1 MMMSYRILLV
11 EPDSRSSMAIER
23 WLADAGYLTVS
34 VRTFEDATR
43 RLAVDCPDLLVTAVR
58 LGAFNG
64 LHLVLRCRGDY
75 PYLPMMVTGEDED
88 PLLAGEVARYGA
100 RFVPKSL
107 ERERFLQVVSE
118 LLAGR
123 SPQGPLGKRRWPRKP
138 AGLPAGLPAT
148 ISRAPARVVDL
159 SYGGLRLE
167 LEGSPADVKE
177 PMHVD
182 FPTLGLSIKAVP
194 RWTKPVEAQGSWWC
208 GAEVAPGDSE
218 ARQTWRGVVDSLGVE
233 SLN

>member
-1 MMMSYRILLV
+1 MMSCRILLV
-11 EPDSRSSMAIER
+11 EPDSKASAATER
-23 WLADAGYLTVS
+23 LLSDAGYLTVS
-34 VRTFEDATR
+34 VRTFDEAAR
-43 RLAVDCPDLLVTAVR
+43 QLAADCPDLLVTAVR

-64 LHLVLRCRGDY
+64 LHLVLRCRGDH
-75 PYLPMMVTGEDED
+75 PDLPMIVTGEESD
-88 PLLAGEVARYGA
+88 PLLAGEVTRYGA

-107 ERERFLQVVSE
+107 EPERFLRVVSE

-123 SPQGPLGKRRWPRKP
+123 SSQGPLGDRRWPRKP
-138 AGLPAGLPAT
+138 TGLPAT
-148 ISRAPARVVDL
+148 VSQAPARVVDL

-177 PMHVD
+177 PIDVD

-194 RWTKPVEAQGSWWC
+194 RWTKPVEAQQSWLC
-208 GAEVAPGDSE
+208 GAEVAPEDSE
-218 ARQTWRGVVDSLGVE
+218 AQQTWRGVVDSLSVE

>member
-1 MMMSYRILLV
+1 LL
-11 EPDSRSSMAIER
+11 S
-23 WLADAGYLTVS
+23 DAGYLTVA

-43 RLAVDCPDLLVTAVR
+43 QLAVDCPDLLMATVR

-75 PYLPMMVTGEDED
+75 PYLPMIVTGEEED
-88 PLLAGEVARYGA
+88 PLLAGEVTRYGA
-100 RFVPKSL
+100 RFVSKSL
-107 ERERFLQVVSE
+107 EPERFLRLVSE
-118 LLAGR
+118 LLSGR
-123 SPQGPLGKRRWPRKP
+123 SPQGPHGERRWPRKP
-138 AGLPAGLPAT
+138 AELPAT
-148 ISRAPARVVDL
+148 VSQTPARVVDL

-167 LEGSPADVKE
+167 LAESPADAQE
-177 PMHVD
+177 PMDVA

-218 ARQTWRGVVDSLGVE
+218 ACQAWRGVVDSLSME